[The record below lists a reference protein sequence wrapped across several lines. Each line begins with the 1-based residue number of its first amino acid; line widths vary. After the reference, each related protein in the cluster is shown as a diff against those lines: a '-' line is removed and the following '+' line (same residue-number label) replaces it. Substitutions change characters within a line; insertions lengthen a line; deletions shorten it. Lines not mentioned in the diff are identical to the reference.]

1 MKNELISIIIPTF
14 NRSNYLPIAIDSVL
28 NQTYSNYELIIIDD
42 GSTDDT
48 HKIIQEKYKDKIIYI
63 CQENQGESKARNKG
77 ISLAKGKYIAFL
89 DSDDFW
95 SPKKLETQV
104 YCFSSAK
111 QNGLVGVFSPVWI
124 VDENGDKI
132 YKKPK
137 GTIRS
142 SNDLRYENLLTN
154 NIVYG
159 SSSNLLLETDRVRQ
173 IGGFDHTIQYGE
185 DRDFLL
191 RLRQKGNLKYISTPL
206 TFIRKH
212 RKNQSLVFSENTIH
226 RVFADKLKVINK
238 NTGINMNINRR
249 QVKLAISNVLLSG
262 ACWCFYYENWID
274 GINYLLQIEKDSLS
288 IIKEKLPEKLG
299 YLASLK
305 FSTLDDQTITNARS
319 FIHDSI
325 ISPLSENW
333 VETLG
338 DFPSQRLAGYF
349 LNDVLKK
356 TTGYKR
362 TSIYYYLFVLL
373 KYKPKLINNQIFDKL
388 LQTD

>member
-1 MKNELISIIIPTF
+1 
-14 NRSNYLPIAIDSVL
+14 
-28 NQTYSNYELIIIDD
+28 
-42 GSTDDT
+42 
-48 HKIIQEKYKDKIIYI
+48 
-63 CQENQGESKARNKG
+63 
-77 ISLAKGKYIAFL
+77 
-89 DSDDFW
+89 
-95 SPKKLETQV
+95 
-104 YCFSSAK
+104 
-111 QNGLVGVFSPVWI
+111 
-124 VDENGDKI
+124 
-132 YKKPK
+132 
-137 GTIRS
+137 
-142 SNDLRYENLLTN
+142 
-154 NIVYG
+154 
-159 SSSNLLLETDRVRQ
+159 
-173 IGGFDHTIQYGE
+173 
-185 DRDFLL
+185 
-191 RLRQKGNLKYISTPL
+191 
-206 TFIRKH
+206 
-212 RKNQSLVFSENTIH
+212 VFSENTIH